1 MPDSA
6 AFFDL
11 DRTAV
16 EGPTGP
22 AFSDA
27 LRELGLLGP
36 RRHPL
41 ETVLFGL
48 YELIGETAGAMGLSR
63 QAVGLTAGWDEVA
76 VADAGRIAA
85 TRLLGSVAPFLRV
98 ELEAHRRAGRGLV
111 LATTSPDELARPLA
125 ASLGFDDVIAT
136 RYGRVDGRLDGT
148 IDGPFV
154 WGEAKWRAVQEWSTT
169 NGVDLAGSVA
179 YSDSYHDIP
188 LLAGVGSA
196 RVVNPDPRLAVVA
209 RQRGWPIRSLSEPLE
224 GR

>member
-1 MPDSA
+1 MPSCA

-48 YELIGETAGAMGLSR
+48 YEVIGETAATMALSR
-63 QAVGLTAGWDEVA
+63 QAVRLTEGWDEA
-76 VADAGRIAA
+76 LVADAGRIAA
-85 TRLLGSVAPFLRV
+85 ARLLGSVAPYLRA
-98 ELEAHRRAGRGLV
+98 ELEAHRRAGRELV

-136 RYGRVDGRLDGT
+136 RYRRVDGHLDGT

-154 WGEAKWRAVQEWSTT
+154 WGESKWRVVQEWSRAK
-169 NGVDLAGSVA
+169 GVDLAKSVA
-179 YSDSYHDIP
+179 YSDSYHDVP
-188 LLAGVGSA
+188 LLSGVGSA
-196 RVVNPDPRLAVVA
+196 RVVNPDPRLTLEA
-209 RQRGWPIRSLSEPLE
+209 RQRGWPTRSLSEPAE